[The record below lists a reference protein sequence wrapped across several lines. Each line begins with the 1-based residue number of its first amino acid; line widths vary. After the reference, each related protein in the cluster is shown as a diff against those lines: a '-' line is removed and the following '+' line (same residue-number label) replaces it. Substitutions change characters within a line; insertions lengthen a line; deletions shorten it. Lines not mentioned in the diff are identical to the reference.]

1 MIRIN
6 NLSKSFGT
14 EQVLKGIDVTFG
26 SGEVHGIVGKNGS
39 GKSTLFR
46 CLCGLESYEGEVTP
60 GPKQL
65 KQRLGYLQT
74 EPYTLPL
81 ITGREYIQL
90 LCSSRRIPQVDIEG
104 NNLFDL
110 PLDKYVTAYS
120 TGMRKKLALNAI
132 LLQDNE
138 VFILDEPFNGLDL
151 ESSFVLQELIL
162 RWKNRGKTVVVSS
175 HIFSALYEICD
186 VIYHLSASK
195 FDKPY
200 LPEDFSTLE
209 NKLRSE
215 ILEKGRL

>member
-1 MIRIN
+1 M
-6 NLSKSFGT
+6 
-14 EQVLKGIDVTFG
+14 
-26 SGEVHGIVGKNGS
+26 
-39 GKSTLFR
+39 
-46 CLCGLESYEGEVTP
+46 
-60 GPKQL
+60 
-65 KQRLGYLQT
+65 
-74 EPYTLPL
+74 PL